1 MLDHRFK
8 KGLKE
13 HDTWNKIRLMSDPEE
28 NNKFVFPRVLM
39 CPTTSSRETPGLERK
54 KKTNWYPVEPEIKC
68 FVIFLDF
75 PFNVLS
81 STATKEYALA
91 ERLKTVDSVLIRTQ
105 FLFSKPLNE
114 WFSKYFPY
122 IICIFSLHTLLVLFW
137 DNFENRFFLA
147 WGFMFVLLCSFTKKK
162 PGSVFL
168 ACCHATF
175 HHALITCCINV
186 SRAGKH
192 CQPRPQGLLAFQ
204 YGGGRREDPGTLRTK
219 TIVDWCISWCIYTC
233 ALIGL
238 L

>member
-1 MLDHRFK
+1 M
-8 KGLKE
+8 
-13 HDTWNKIRLMSDPEE
+13 
-28 NNKFVFPRVLM
+28 
-39 CPTTSSRETPGLERK
+39 
-54 KKTNWYPVEPEIKC
+54 
-68 FVIFLDF
+68 
-75 PFNVLS
+75 
-81 STATKEYALA
+81 
-91 ERLKTVDSVLIRTQ
+91 
-105 FLFSKPLNE
+105 
-114 WFSKYFPY
+114 
-122 IICIFSLHTLLVLFW
+122 
-137 DNFENRFFLA
+137 
-147 WGFMFVLLCSFTKKK
+147 LLCSFTEKK

-192 CQPRPQGLLAFQ
+192 YQPRPQGLLAFQ